1 MGKEQHSFSVSL
13 ASFVSLPAPPLHPP
27 GLSLT
32 SAPDPFP
39 FWGVT
44 STMSWVES
52 REHQSYVS
60 STFFLECVVLLRA
73 VNSEIPLDGC
83 TAFCCIGRSSPF
95 GILRGLVRV
104 RAVPSPSSFLRLFRG
119 TGPTFVPC
127 DEPAGWLQFFQF
139 RQSSRS
145 VEVQR
150 GTLEVSQL
158 CVVCRLA

>member
-1 MGKEQHSFSVSL
+1 
-13 ASFVSLPAPPLHPP
+13 
-27 GLSLT
+27 
-32 SAPDPFP
+32 
-39 FWGVT
+39 
-44 STMSWVES
+44 MSWVES

-158 CVVCRLA
+158 CVVCRLARVVFQVPAKLLHGTVTTGAQMPTLADGPAST